1 MKRPLLK
8 LVKRGELL
16 PSGKRFKVPVVDVDG
31 KHKQKKMEILLPESR
46 EIVGYLYVEDD
57 GRVSYEAVNQECA
70 SSNNIQGMLDDC
82 NSCHET
88 GKDSDLPWTPETRAL
103 HLTGGMGNLAYSN
116 PRWEEMAWDEDTRS
130 KEPD

>member
-16 PSGKRFKVPVVDVDG
+16 PSGKKIEAPVRSVDG
-31 KHKQKKMEILLPESR
+31 TRERKSFEILLPESR

-57 GRVSYEAVNQECA
+57 GRVSYEAVSRDYS
-70 SSNNIQGMLDDC
+70 SSNSIQWMVDEC
-82 NSCHET
+82 NSYLEPENYSHY
-88 GKDSDLPWTPETRAL
+88 PWTPETRAL

-116 PRWEEMAWDEDTRS
+116 PRWEQLDWGEETI
-130 KEPD
+130 KGEPN